1 MGSRPERRIRDLP
14 PWLAAPIIFGF
25 VGAGIWWRATGAGP
39 TGALVIV
46 GTAVVVTLVLL
57 LAFARGAS

>member
-1 MGSRPERRIRDLP
+1 MGRPEQRVRDLP

-25 VGAGIWWRATGAGP
+25 IGAGIWWRAAGAGA

-46 GTAVVVTLVLL
+46 GVAVLVTVVLL
-57 LAFARGAS
+57 LAFARGAR